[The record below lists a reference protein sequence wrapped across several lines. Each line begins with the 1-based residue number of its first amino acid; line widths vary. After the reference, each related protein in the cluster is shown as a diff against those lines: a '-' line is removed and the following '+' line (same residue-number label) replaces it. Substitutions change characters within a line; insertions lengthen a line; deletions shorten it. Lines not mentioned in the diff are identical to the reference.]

1 MNGEILHASENS
13 RSRLMRKAA
22 QKALLR
28 IELLD
33 ENSGVRVA
41 ASTQNWRVRFKP
53 EAEIQTYELG
63 EFIAMHGCNF
73 KIRRNEKRITHCQLR
88 LIGLNGQ
95 VGAVAVGVKCVE
107 SEGERIEN

>member
-53 EAEIQTYELG
+53 EAEIHTYELG

-73 KIRRNEKRITHCQLR
+73 KIQRNEKRITHCQLR